1 MSTAQILPEIEY
13 PESDGKPVAETD
25 IHFEW
30 MQYLR
35 NVLKFRYRGQ
45 RVYVATNLFVYYV
58 QGDPRKCVAPDDF
71 VVKDCDPGPRRT
83 FRTWIEQRTP
93 DVVFEVTSSSTRRQ
107 DQASKPR
114 TYGRIGVKELFLYDP
129 TQDWLDPP
137 LQGFRFERGRKV
149 RIPPDTSGALECR
162 ELGLLLRLE
171 DGRLALFDARTG
183 ERLLTEAQAAEARA
197 LTAEERAL
205 AAESEVQRL
214 REELARERRTDSASH

>member
-1 MSTAQILPEIEY
+1 MSTAHTLPEIEY

-58 QGDPRKCVAPDDF
+58 EGDPRKCVAPDDF
-71 VVKDCDPGPRRT
+71 VVKDCDPGPRWT

-93 DVVFEVTSSSTRRQ
+93 DVVFEVTSDSTRRQ

-149 RIPPDTSGALECR
+149 RIRPDASGALECR

-197 LTAEERAL
+197 L
-205 AAESEVQRL
+205 AAENEVRRL